1 MPNHYKKKNMKK
13 KNKMV
18 IMPIPK
24 RQFGYGHCQCGGN
37 IFDDIGRGF
46 SSAVNY
52 VGDVVSDPA
61 RLGTAAL
68 TFGISEATGLGK
80 NLTKDP
86 LRTALAVS
94 TGGISELGVGASRV
108 AERLTG
114 MKGTALLDKATPAL
128 VSVLGPEVAMPA
140 KVISTIGKQIGA
152 GKKRRKPKKKSKAKK
167 KKRR

>member
-18 IMPIPK
+18 IKPIPN

-37 IFDDIGRGF
+37 IFDDIGGAF

-52 VGDVVSDPA
+52 IGDVASDPLRA
-61 RLGTAAL
+61 GVALGT
-68 TFGISEATGLGK
+68 FGASEITGLGK

-94 TGGISELGVGASRV
+94 TGGISEYGLGASRV
-108 AERLTG
+108 AEKLTG
-114 MKGTALLDKATPAL
+114 MKGTELLDKATPAL
-128 VSVLGPEVAMPA
+128 VAVLGPEVAMPT

-152 GKKRRKPKKKSKAKK
+152 GKKRRKRKMKK